1 MIKEILNKINRK
13 LFYFLPKYTQKETVK
28 HMGTYYGGY
37 DILENNFK
45 YPVIISC
52 GLGEDASFDIDM
64 INHYDAKVI
73 IIDPTPRS
81 KKHFLEIKKRFG
93 QDSKENYNETGNL
106 LPECYNLKKV
116 NDLNFLFVE
125 NAIWSNSGENIRLYF
140 PKNTKN
146 VSLTINNVNNS
157 KFGNNYYECKTI
169 NYLSILKKFNL
180 EKVDILKLDIEGLKS
195 ILSCSILPNQI
206 LVEFDIRRRP
216 SFSSLKIL
224 NKIHSG
230 ILQKYSLININEKG
244 DFTYIKK
251 L

>member
-81 KKHFLEIKKRFG
+81 KKTFPGNKKEVR
-93 QDSKENYNETGNL
+93 T
-106 LPECYNLKKV
+106 
-116 NDLNFLFVE
+116 
-125 NAIWSNSGENIRLYF
+125 R
-140 PKNTKN
+140 
-146 VSLTINNVNNS
+146 
-157 KFGNNYYECKTI
+157 
-169 NYLSILKKFNL
+169 
-180 EKVDILKLDIEGLKS
+180 
-195 ILSCSILPNQI
+195 
-206 LVEFDIRRRP
+206 
-216 SFSSLKIL
+216 
-224 NKIHSG
+224 
-230 ILQKYSLININEKG
+230 
-244 DFTYIKK
+244 
-251 L
+251 